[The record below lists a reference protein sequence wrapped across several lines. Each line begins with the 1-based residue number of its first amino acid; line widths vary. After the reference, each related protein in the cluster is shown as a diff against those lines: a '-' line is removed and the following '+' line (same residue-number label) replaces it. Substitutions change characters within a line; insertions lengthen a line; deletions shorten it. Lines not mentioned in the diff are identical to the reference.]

1 MSGLGVLLRKEL
13 TEAWRTRRLPVVVV
27 LFLVVGVVSPLT
39 ARYLPEI
46 LELSLGDELP
56 IPLPVPT
63 AADALV
69 QLQKNL
75 GQLGALAAIALA
87 MGSVAGELDRGT
99 AALVLAQPATRSA
112 FLAAKLVAI
121 AIVLAVGMAAATIVG
136 WIYTAILFEPLPV
149 GGWLAMAVLSWL
161 ALMAW
166 AALTFLAS
174 AATGSTTAAAGIG
187 FVALVVVN
195 LASIAPALGQLLPSG
210 LSAPAIELAT
220 GSSVADPAAAADLGR
235 RDGRAHRG
243 CGPRRPARVP
253 RPRALTGSTAR
264 DGQESKTAPVAG
276 AASE

>member
-1 MSGLGVLLRKEL
+1 MSGLGVLVRKEL

-46 LELSLGDELP
+46 LRLSLGDELP
-56 IPLPVPT
+56 MQLPVPT
-63 AADALV
+63 AADALA

-99 AALVLAQPATRSA
+99 AALVLAQPATRGA
-112 FLAAKLVAI
+112 FLGAKVI
-121 AIVLAVGMAAATIVG
+121 AIGVVLAVGMAAATIVG

-149 GGWLAMAVLSWL
+149 GGWIAMAALSWL

-195 LASIAPALGQLLPSG
+195 LASIVPALGRLLPSG
-210 LSAPAIELAT
+210 LSTPAIELAGGT
-220 GSSVADPAAAADLGR
+220 GVTDPAAALTSVVGTILLVMAAVLGAQLAFR
-235 RDGRAHRG
+235 SRE
-243 CGPRRPARVP
+243 
-253 RPRALTGSTAR
+253 L
-264 DGQESKTAPVAG
+264 
-276 AASE
+276 

>member
-1 MSGLGVLLRKEL
+1 MIGLGVLVRKEL

-46 LELSLGDELP
+46 LELSLGDDLS

-63 AADALV
+63 AADALA

-99 AALVLAQPATRSA
+99 AALVLAQPATRAA
-112 FLAAKLVAI
+112 FLAAKVIAI
-121 AIVLAVGMAAATIVG
+121 AIVLALGMAGATIVG

-187 FVALVVVN
+187 FVALVIVN
-195 LASIAPALGQLLPSG
+195 LASIVPALGRLLPSG
-210 LSAPAIELAT
+210 LSTPAIELAT
-220 GSSVADPAAAADLGR
+220 GSGVAEPASAVTSVVGTVVLI
-235 RDGRAHRG
+235 
-243 CGPRRPARVP
+243 
-253 RPRALTGSTAR
+253 
-264 DGQESKTAPVAG
+264 G
-276 AASE
+276 AAVVGAQLAFRGREL